1 MSTVKTK
8 LTLGFSPCPNDT
20 FMFDALVNGRIATGD
35 FTFETRLEDV
45 ESLNRMALEG
55 TIDITKLSFAAYA
68 QVMDKYQLLTSGSAL
83 GNGVGP
89 LFITKK
95 KFDNIDQIKSVAIP
109 GKHTTAFF
117 LFKMFF
123 PEIKN
128 VKEYVFSEIEN
139 AILEEEVD
147 AGIII
152 HENRFTYKAKGLT
165 EIADLGELWE
175 HKTGLPIPLG
185 GIAVRRSLPE
195 EIKRK
200 INDLVRS
207 SVLFAFTHPKASAD
221 YVKEHSQEMS
231 EEVTKKHIQLYVN
244 NYSVNLDERGKN
256 AIHNFIHAAGVKP
269 EKVFVV

>member
-1 MSTVKTK
+1 MSKVKTS

-20 FMFDALVNGRIATGD
+20 FMFDALVNGRITRGD
-35 FTFETRLEDV
+35 FAFDVRLEDV
-45 ESLNRMALEG
+45 ETLNRHAMEETL
-55 TIDITKLSFAAYA
+55 DITKLSFAAYTR
-68 QVMDKYQLLTSGSAL
+68 VMDKYQLLTSGSAL

-89 LFITKK
+89 LFVSKK
-95 KFDNIDQIKSVAIP
+95 LFANVEEIKSVAIP
-109 GKHTTAFF
+109 GLNTTATF

-123 PEIKN
+123 PSVN
-128 VKEYVFSEIEN
+128 NLKEYIFSEIEQ
-139 AILEEEVD
+139 AVLDGEVD

-152 HENRFTYKAKGLT
+152 HENRFTYAAKGLT

-207 SVLFAFTHPKASAD
+207 SVLYAFTHPKASAD

-244 NYSVNLDERGKN
+244 NFSVNLDEKGKN
-256 AIHNFIHAAGVKP
+256 AIHKFMHAAGIKP

>member
-1 MSTVKTK
+1 MNKVKTP

-20 FMFDALVNGRIATGD
+20 FIFDALVNGRIAKGD
-35 FTFETRLEDV
+35 FSFDVRLEDV
-45 ESLNRMALEG
+45 ETLNRLAMNETL
-55 TIDITKLSFAAYA
+55 DVTKLSFAAYTR
-68 QVMDKYQLLTSGSAL
+68 VMDKYQLLTSGSAL

-89 LFITKK
+89 LFVSKK
-95 KFDNIDQIKSVAIP
+95 LFTNVEEIKSVAIP
-109 GKHTTAFF
+109 GINTTANF

-123 PEIKN
+123 PAVQN
-128 VKEYVFSEIEN
+128 VKEYIFSEIEQ
-139 AILEEEVD
+139 AVLDGEVD

-152 HENRFTYKAKGLT
+152 HENRFTYAAKGLT

-195 EIKRK
+195 ETKRK

-207 SVLFAFTHPKASAD
+207 SVLYAFTHPKASAD

-231 EEVTKKHIQLYVN
+231 EEITRKHIQLYVN
-244 NYSVNLDERGKN
+244 NFSVNLDEKGKN
-256 AIHNFIHAAGVKP
+256 AIHKFMQAAGVKP